1 MADIVRQTF
10 AANLQSELQAH
21 GLTQQEFC
29 DSFNRQYEPPILR
42 TSVSHWITGSQFPRS
57 GVLENIADYFGRD
70 VAWFFESSHPQKS
83 IPLTLK
89 DQPASEPP
97 LDDKRREII
106 KRVNDIPDSKLD
118 AILLYL
124 DALQD

>member
-1 MADIVRQTF
+1 MADSIRQTF
-10 AANLQSELQAH
+10 ASNLRAEFDAR
-21 GLTQQEFC
+21 GLTQDDFC
-29 DSFNRQYEPPILR
+29 AAYNKRYEPQIQR
-42 TSVSHWITGSQFPRS
+42 TSVSRWLTCTQFPRS
-57 GVLENIADYFGRD
+57 SVLENIADYFGRD